1 VTRTSP
7 ECPEVEGEEDAW
19 LLFPCVSET
28 ENDIPAN
35 LCPSEVSILGY
46 VDEWLSDK
54 HRPRSL
60 LHFSHE
66 LGDHG
71 DGITHHHKA
80 IVEELSEF
88 EGAWNETPSQDHCF
102 EGGQLEVQIYSGG
115 LRPALE
121 TNGDTN
127 FRSEATLEQL
137 FSLEAALLEQ
147 HRKHGEFGLPTL
159 LKHFDLAK
167 ALEEIGYHH
176 EAEYHCRRVLDR
188 CCHTEAEVFLG
199 IMLVNLGRV
208 EESMT
213 LMLRALT
220 SFIIQFG
227 TNSLNENVLLFEAI
241 EVLYGILIYLREQ
254 DDRALSVC
262 WCQLATTLGAA
273 SSNENMVQTH
283 PQLFIHGFTLAHEAS
298 LLGLVEGADWMY
310 YYLLQHCAVYLDA
323 IDHALQKTTGHQ
335 RYAAVLRMQN
345 QWQSSA
351 HQLILACE
359 SAGNSAIVAGRL
371 YDELESDS
379 NKLLPHLSGNLEE
392 RLRRS
397 LVLIRPEMGT
407 TRLDDYFRSDLPIN
421 FVRPELSALS
431 QLDRFAATP
440 GVVNPVMPAYPVSQ
454 PNQFHPPPS
463 VVRTAS
469 EGKKSTVI
477 ASSASTSGRGSNG
490 IGSTFSDS
498 EFSCTYNYKKE
509 AHYEELRRNGIRY

>member
-1 VTRTSP
+1 MTRPSQ

-19 LLFPCVSET
+19 VLFPCVSET
-28 ENDIPAN
+28 ENDISAN
-35 LCPSEVSILGY
+35 LSPPEVPILGY

-66 LGDHG
+66 LGDYE
-71 DGITHHHKA
+71 DGITHHHKT
-80 IVEELSEF
+80 IVEEVSEF
-88 EGAWNETPSQDHCF
+88 ERAWNETPSQDHCF

-121 TNGDTN
+121 INGDTN
-127 FRSEATLEQL
+127 SRSDATLEQL

-159 LKHFDLAK
+159 LKHFELAK

-176 EAEYHCRRVLDR
+176 EAEYHCRRVLGR

-199 IMLVNLGRV
+199 IMLVNLNRV

-213 LMLRALT
+213 VMLRALT
-220 SFIIQFG
+220 SFIIQFD
-227 TNSLNENVLLFEAI
+227 TNSLHENILLFDAI
-241 EVLYGILIYLREQ
+241 ELLYGILIFLREQ

-310 YYLLQHCAVYLDA
+310 DYLLQHCAVYLDA
-323 IDHALQKTTGHQ
+323 VDHALEKATARQ

-345 QWQSSA
+345 QWRSSA
-351 HQLILACE
+351 HQLILACK
-359 SAGNSAIVAGRL
+359 SAGHSATVASQL
-371 YDELESDS
+371 YDELESDY
-379 NKLLPHLSGNLEE
+379 NKLLPHVRGNLEA

-397 LVLIRPEMGT
+397 LDRIRPEMGT
-407 TRLDDYFRSDLPIN
+407 TRLDAYFRSNLPIN
-421 FVRPELSALS
+421 FVRPDLPALS
-431 QLDRFAATP
+431 QLDRFATP
-440 GVVNPVMPAYPVSQ
+440 PGAVNPTMAAHPISQ
-454 PNQFHPPPS
+454 PNQSHPPPS
-463 VVRTAS
+463 VVGTAS
-469 EGKKSTVI
+469 EGKESTVI
-477 ASSASTSGRGSNG
+477 ASSASTSGRGSND
-490 IGSTFSDS
+490 IGFTFSDS

-509 AHYEELRRNGIRY
+509 AHYEELKRNSIR